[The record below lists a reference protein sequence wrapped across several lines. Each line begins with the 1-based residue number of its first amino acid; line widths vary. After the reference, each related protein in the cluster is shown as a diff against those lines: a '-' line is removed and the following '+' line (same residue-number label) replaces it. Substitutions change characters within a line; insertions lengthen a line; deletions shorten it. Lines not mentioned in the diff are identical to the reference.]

1 MGNFYYFGHVK
12 GKQPALDNE
21 FYSKVLPT
29 MFVAALLWL
38 LSTLYFSG
46 LFGAP
51 ALDLT
56 TFSIPQIIIA
66 LCVFVGVWILLMI
79 FTFLRVNLIA
89 MVLFFISA
97 LGSGVLL
104 SFVVSFVAEDL
115 GEELT
120 RSLFITSALIG
131 VFATGGAMALG
142 ILLKDKISKHY
153 CWYFL
158 LFGILFGVLEVV
170 IIAIFG
176 EGENNIVV
184 DLLMFGYLFGV
195 MVFDAATLP
204 GKIKRGYWMM
214 AVIDIFFDFVG
225 MVLRIFMILSKL
237 ASKKKK

>member
-12 GKQPALDNE
+12 GKQPSLDSE

-29 MFVAALLWL
+29 MFAAAILWL

-46 LFGAP
+46 LFGVP
-51 ALDLT
+51 ALDPT
-56 TFSIPQIIIA
+56 TFSMPQIIIA
-66 LCVFVGVWILLMI
+66 LCIFVGVWILLMV
-79 FTFLRVNLIA
+79 FTFLRVNFIALI
-89 MVLFFISA
+89 LFLISA
-97 LGSGVLL
+97 AGSGVLF
-104 SFVVSFVAEDL
+104 SFLVSFVADDL
-115 GEELT
+115 GEELART
-120 RSLFITSALIG
+120 LFLTSAVIG
-131 VFATGGAMALG
+131 VFATGGAMTLG

-158 LFGILFGVLEVV
+158 LFGLLFGVLEVV

-176 EGENNIVV
+176 VGENNVVV

-237 ASKKKK
+237 AKKKK